1 MTKNA
6 NPEQDAPRLD
16 EETRARV
23 ELEARALRYVFQLGP
38 DDRPEAARRLNDC
51 ALCLVAL
58 CKAAA
63 DALKGAPAIDL
74 ADILQRPVLG
84 DECAT
89 VRAAGGWGILAGE
102 EPLDPTAGK
111 QSYDRALEDTA
122 KAADLR
128 RAKEIARLAG
138 KLEGKDAPERR
149 EILREIEDRAGT
161 AQRTLELPLAQLW
174 HEHQDNL
181 HHKPNLPH
189 EALFLDV
196 RKRGNWAHWFNCF
209 LSPRGGLTP
218 GRTMLIG
225 GGPGGGKTSLAGAL
239 IADALQAG
247 VPAVFWQLELGVEEA
262 LEHIIAQC
270 PERQHRG
277 RKHYLSPFL
286 ERALGPW
293 PARWDGLLSV
303 PRRPGYHTEDALD
316 ALRALARKGDK
327 LRRTG
332 QLTHNCNG
340 LFVLDYIQLLKME
353 DKKGYHARHDEMTDA
368 ISWLAKEA
376 NESGVCLVILSQV
389 TKASR
394 REGETEDGTQYAG
407 ADLQRAA
414 HIAMTVYPGHYDE
427 DNGEVTAATKKKPAT
442 KWVQDKGKP
451 RVLVFDKDR
460 GIYAPEGQDFPANER
475 PVWYMHRAFYGGPGD
490 DEAVQNTFAGVAEK
504 PKPKPGYHKPAQPAT
519 PTGAT
524 TTAEQD
530 EEADAKAWTPGAGKD
545 PF

>member
-63 DALKGAPAIDL
+63 DALKDAPAIDL
-74 ADILQRPVLG
+74 ADILQRDRLG

-89 VRAAGGWGILAGE
+89 VRAAGGWGILSGE
-102 EPLDPTAGK
+102 EPLDPNAGK
-111 QSYDRALEDTA
+111 ESYNRAQEDTA

-138 KLEGKDAPERR
+138 KLEGKDATERR
-149 EILREIEDRAGT
+149 DILREIEDRAGT

-174 HEHQDNL
+174 NEHQDNL
-181 HHKPNLPH
+181 DPDPNKPH
-189 EALFLDV
+189 EALFLDA

-225 GGPGGGKTSLAGAL
+225 GGPGGGKTSLAGVL
-239 IADALQAG
+239 VTDTLQAG
-247 VPAVFWQLELGVEEA
+247 VPVTFWQLELGVEET
-262 LEHIIAQC
+262 LEHILAQN
-270 PERQHRG
+270 PDKQHRG
-277 RKHYLSPFL
+277 RKHYESRFV

-293 PARWDGLLSV
+293 PASWGGLLTV
-303 PRRPGYHTEDALD
+303 PRRPAYRTEDALD
-316 ALRALARKGDK
+316 ALRALARKGEK
-327 LRRTG
+327 LRRAG

-340 LFVLDYIQLLKME
+340 LFVLDYIQLLKMT
-353 DKKGYHARHDEMTDA
+353 DKGSYHARHDEMTDA
-368 ISWLAKEA
+368 ASWLAKEA
-376 NESGVCLVILSQV
+376 AESKTCLVILSQV
-389 TKASR
+389 TKKSR
-394 REGETEDGTQYAG
+394 TKDGDPADGTEYSG

-414 HIAMTVYPGHYDE
+414 HIALTVYPGHYDE
-427 DNGEVTAATKKKPAT
+427 DTGEIVPAT
-442 KWVQDKGKP
+442 GGTSDKAKPCVPVQDRGTP
-451 RVLVFDKDR
+451 RLIAFNKDR
-460 GIYAPEGQDFPANER
+460 GVWVEDGQSFPEKQRG
-475 PVWYMHRAFYGGPGD
+475 VWYMHRALYGGPGD
-490 DEAVQNTFAGVAEK
+490 DHNAQDTFAGIAEK
-504 PKPKPGYHKPAQPAT
+504 PKPKPGYHKPQQPKT
-519 PTGAT
+519 TTGAT
-524 TTAEQD
+524 TTAQQD
-530 EEADAKAWTPGAGKD
+530 EAADAGPD